1 MAKDPVA
8 SEQPSSSPARFVP
21 GIVAPEA
28 CLNAYWLLYQGDNLI
43 VADGEPMAAL
53 AGDDPARFGLSP
65 LRIQYLGCVYQG
77 SQATHCFAGE
87 VELEAVLPTGLAAVD
102 LRRMFDVFDD
112 LLFGVAGRA
121 KQIAQWDRDHQFCG
135 RCAAATVTAPGERAK
150 RCPQCGLTSYPRL
163 SPAIIIAITRTDPDC
178 ERILLARNHR
188 FPAGRYSIVAGF
200 VEPGESLE
208 ECAIRE
214 VREEVGVEIA
224 NIRYYGSQ
232 PWPFPSS
239 LMIGFT
245 AEYAGGEI
253 DLDGSEI
260 ADAGWFT
267 ADNLPHLPP
276 KASIARKLIDAFALR
291 SQSAPDTTLADI
303 DHHTAVFAAA
313 GDALRGD

>member
-1 MAKDPVA
+1 MAQDQVA
-8 SEQPSSSPARFVP
+8 SEQSASSPARFVP
-21 GIVAPEA
+21 GIMAPEA
-28 CLNAYWLLYQGDNLI
+28 CLNAYWLLYQGDNLV

-65 LRIQYLGCVYQG
+65 LRVQYLGCVYQG
-77 SQATHCFAGE
+77 TEATHCFAGE
-87 VELEAVLPTGLAAVD
+87 IDPEAVLPTGLAAVD

-121 KQIAQWDRDHQFCG
+121 KQIAHWDRDHQFCG
-135 RCAAATVTAPGERAK
+135 RCAAAMVPAPDERVK
-150 RCPQCGLTSYPRL
+150 RCPRCGLTSYPRL
-163 SPAIIIAITRTDPDC
+163 SPAIIIAITRTDPDG

-214 VREEVGVEIA
+214 VREEVGVEIT

-253 DLDGSEI
+253 NLDGSEI

-267 ADNLPHLPP
+267 AENLPHLPP
-276 KASIARKLIDAFALR
+276 KVSIARKLIDAYVLR
-291 SQSAPDTTLADI
+291 SHPAPDMTLEW
-303 DHHTAVFAAA
+303 
-313 GDALRGD
+313 